1 VFQIGDIGVTNDTIV
16 TPIGQAPVAGSVWVG
31 YDYTRSTQK
40 IPVWAIVMAV
50 IFAVFCLLSLLF
62 LLVKEEETSGYVEVQ
77 VQQGQFVH
85 VTHIPV
91 RSRFEVDNLMMQI
104 GQVQA
109 FASRQGQ

>member
-31 YDYTRSTQK
+31 YDYTRSAQK
-40 IPVWAIVMAV
+40 IPTWAIVMAI
-50 IFAVFCLLSLLF
+50 IFAAFCLFGLLF
-62 LLVKEEETSGYVEVQ
+62 LLVKEEVASGYVEVQ

-91 RSRFEVDNLMMQI
+91 RSRAQVDHLMMQV

-109 FASRQGQ
+109 FASRQGH